1 MSSIKKIADQLGL
14 EQALVSAVLKEQPG
28 FKVTRETADRI
39 FTAARKLGYDLK
51 KLKLGKR
58 MQVRRETLE
67 EVINRIA
74 ENPSWTRSE
83 IVKYLKEALG
93 MVERVHKRVFKEEY
107 GEDWL

>member
-1 MSSIKKIADQLGL
+1 MATIKKIADSLGL
-14 EQALVSAVLKEQPG
+14 DQTLVTAVLKEQPG
-28 FKVTRETADRI
+28 VKVSKETADKI
-39 FTAARKLGYDLK
+39 FATARKMGYDLK

-58 MQVRRETLE
+58 MAVRREALE
-67 EVINRIA
+67 EVLNRVA
-74 ENPSWTRSE
+74 ENPSWGRPE

>member
-1 MSSIKKIADQLGL
+1 MVSIKRIADSLGL
-14 EQALVSAVLKEQPG
+14 DQALVSAVLKEQPG
-28 FKVTRETADRI
+28 VRVDKPTADKI
-39 FTAARKLGYDLK
+39 FNAARKLGYDLK

-58 MQVRRETLE
+58 MQVRRELLE

-74 ENPSWTRSE
+74 ENPSWNRPE